1 MYLRIRVISCGAKT
15 KKQAIMNFMGCSV
28 VAMMGSLLLV
38 STAFAQSLL
47 TELPDR
53 ENPKS
58 WTRFT
63 SHTDKFD
70 VLMPAAPTLKQETI
84 LIARQQLLLS
94 YYGTRRGQSDY
105 AVMTLTG
112 LNDANWNV
120 AHMLLLDLYCR
131 SSASFKA
138 TFQKHISL
146 EGYAGRQF
154 SLESDERVGEW
165 RIYERNKTFFAV
177 AGSSDSRYEHSL
189 SRFFDSFSLSGNNS
203 TVATSN
209 TPLGKRVSNPTG
221 RWLIIL
227 QTFSRHERARAN
239 QKMSVLRR
247 QGYDTELMS
256 TDSYSNLRPGLLVL
270 AMGPFSK
277 RAAEQRLGALRS
289 VAPQSYIKA
298 GW

>member
-1 MYLRIRVISCGAKT
+1 
-15 KKQAIMNFMGCSV
+15 
-28 VAMMGSLLLV
+28 MGSLLLV
-38 STAFAQSLL
+38 STAFSQSFL
-47 TELPDR
+47 TEQPDR
-53 ENPKS
+53 ENTKS

-105 AVMTLTG
+105 VVLTLTG
-112 LNDANWNV
+112 LNDANWYV

-131 SSASFKA
+131 SSSSFKA
-138 TFQKHISL
+138 IFEKDISL
-146 EGYAGRQF
+146 DGYVGRQF

-165 RIYERNKTFFAV
+165 RIYERDKTFFAV
-177 AGSSDSRYEHSL
+177 AGSSNSRYENSL
-189 SRFFDSFSLSGNNS
+189 RRFFDSFSLSGNNS
-203 TVATSN
+203 TVATAN
-209 TPLGKRVSNPTG
+209 TASGKRVSNPTG

-227 QTFSRHERARAN
+227 QTFSRNERAKAN
-239 QKMSVLRR
+239 QKMNLLRR
-247 QGYDTELMS
+247 QGYDTDLIS
-256 TDSYSNLRPGLLVL
+256 SDSYSNLRPGLLVL
-270 AMGPFSK
+270 VMGPFSK
-277 RAAEQRLGALRS
+277 RAAEQRLGGLRA

>member
-1 MYLRIRVISCGAKT
+1 
-15 KKQAIMNFMGCSV
+15 MNFMGCSV

-38 STAFAQSLL
+38 STAFAQSYL

-53 ENPKS
+53 ENTKN

-105 AVMTLTG
+105 VVLTLSG
-112 LNDANWNV
+112 LNDANWYV

-131 SSASFKA
+131 SSSSFTAIFEKD
-138 TFQKHISL
+138 ISL
-146 EGYAGRQF
+146 NGHVGRQF

-165 RIYERNKTFFAV
+165 RIYERDKTFFAV
-177 AGSSDSRYEHSL
+177 AGSSNSRYEHSL
-189 SRFFDSFSLSGNNS
+189 RRFFDSFSLSGNNS
-203 TVATSN
+203 RAAA
-209 TPLGKRVSNPTG
+209 GKRISNPTG

-227 QTFSRHERARAN
+227 QTFSRNERAKAN
-239 QKMSVLRR
+239 QKMNVLRR
-247 QGYDTELMS
+247 QGYDTDLIS
-256 TDSYSNLRPGLLVL
+256 TDAYSNLRPGLLVL

-277 RAAEQRLGALRS
+277 QAAEQRLGKLRA